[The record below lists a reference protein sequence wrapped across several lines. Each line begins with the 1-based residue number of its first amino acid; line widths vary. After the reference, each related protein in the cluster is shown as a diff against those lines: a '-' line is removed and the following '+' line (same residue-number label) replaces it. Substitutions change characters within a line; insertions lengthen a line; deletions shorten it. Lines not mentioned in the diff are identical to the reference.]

1 MINYTL
7 NNNYNDN
14 EPYIALTDIPNIIS
28 VYDEDEDYGQT
39 AIFTLSCN
47 TTSLANQEDGK
58 YYITM
63 FGETITSVKD
73 YENAINKNFW
83 ISQSSNNSTAAS
95 ICKALK
101 SCQQLAANYNIYQN
115 GVTVRLEGKRYFDT
129 TSAGQIDKNI
139 ADAYLSISTSE
150 GSDPS
155 ILTNA
160 NVIIDVFS
168 GSNEDYVTTLE
179 KRCADIAVDF
189 NISPVLTSIA
199 EYGKTNRFNYRVSYV
214 SSSGQYNTLAN
225 VDDTPNYA
233 VIGYMVNQGKGKGQ
247 DNQIDATEPM
257 IAQNVS
263 RGDANPSFVNHTLLY
278 LYEPTIPLSFYRGN
292 QGGGSI
298 TYTYRDS
305 AFGYIASGSTTWQ
318 SSDSSNKLY
327 EMTLELA
334 NSQEALSYFN
344 QSFYI
349 DVNVNGQQ
357 LRYNVIKPLKA
368 AEGYTRIYFRNSYG
382 GVSFIDLTGKRT
394 EARELSTKTYQN
406 NIYTYQDSGTS
417 NVLDVIYDNQVKY
430 NVTIKS
436 HLFEGDGRWIYN
448 DLLQSSKVWVDV
460 NGETYDIILDS
471 VSVDEQDNSNDI
483 YEATVKY
490 HYSMHPSIL

>member
-1 MINYTL
+1 MINYTF
-7 NNNYNDN
+7 NNNYNDG
-14 EPYIALTDIPNIIS
+14 EKYIALTDIPNIIS
-28 VYDEDEDYGQT
+28 VYDEDEYYGQT

-47 TTSLANQEDGK
+47 TTSLANQDDGT

-73 YENAINKNFW
+73 YNNAINKNFW
-83 ISQSSNNSTAAS
+83 ISQSSNYSTAAS

-101 SCQQLAANYNIYQN
+101 NCQSLAANYNIYQN

-129 TSAGQIDKNI
+129 ASAGQINTNI
-139 ADAYLSISTSE
+139 SNSYLSITTAE

-155 ILTNA
+155 VLTNA

-179 KRCADIAVDF
+179 KKCADIAVDF

-199 EYGKTNRFNYRVSYV
+199 QYGKTNPFSYRISYV
-214 SSSGQYNTLAN
+214 TSNGIYNQLAN
-225 VDDTPNYA
+225 AEDNSNYA
-233 VIGYMVNQGKGKGQ
+233 VIGYMVNQGKGKGKN
-247 DNQIDATEPM
+247 NQINATEPM

-263 RGDANPSFVNHTLLY
+263 RGDSNPSFINHSLLY
-278 LYEPTIPLSFYRGN
+278 LYEPTLPLSFFRGN

-305 AFGYIASGSTTWQ
+305 AFGFIASGSTTWQ
-318 SSDSSNKLY
+318 SSDSNNKLY
-327 EMTLELA
+327 EITLELA
-334 NSQEALSYFN
+334 TTQETKSYFN
-344 QSFYI
+344 QAFYI
-349 DVNVNGQQ
+349 DVDANGQQ

-368 AEGYTRIYFRNSYG
+368 AEECTRIYFRNSYG

-394 EARELSTKTYQN
+394 ETRNVDIKTYQKG
-406 NIYTYQDSGTS
+406 IYDYQDSGSS

-430 NVTIKS
+430 DVTIKS

-448 DLLQSSKVWVDV
+448 DLLQSSKIWVEV

-471 VSVDEQDNSNDI
+471 VSVDEQDNSNNI
-483 YEATVKY
+483 YQATVKFR
-490 HYSMHPSIL
+490 YSMNPSIL